1 MREQIQTIIKRYN
14 DITDEMSRPE
24 VIADQHRYRELAK
37 EHKDLTPIVDTG
49 NHYLQVLK
57 NIDDDKAILEG
68 HDEDLKQLAHEELA
82 TLEEEKSRL
91 FEELKKLLIPKD
103 PNDDK
108 NAIVEIRAGTG
119 GEEAAIFAA
128 DLYRLYLKFAERKGW
143 KVEELSGTQ
152 NGLGGFK
159 EVIFLLSG
167 ENVYGTMKFE
177 SGVHRV
183 QRVPVTETQGRIHT
197 SAATV
202 AVLPEAE
209 EVDIE
214 INASELRID
223 TYRSSGAGGQHVN
236 KVETAI
242 RITHLPTGLVV
253 TCQDEKSQ
261 YKNKEKALKIL
272 RSRLLALKE
281 AEKEAE
287 IAAKRRSMVSTGDR
301 SAKIR
306 TYNFPQGRVTDHRIN
321 LTLYRLTEVM
331 EGEIDELISALQ
343 LAHNTE
349 LMKSW
354 PPRKVFRADD
364 SLKTFSILPQNLLA
378 RLQNNLKFP

>member
-14 DITDEMSRPE
+14 DISDEMSRPE

-49 NHYLQVLK
+49 NRYLEVLK

-349 LMKSW
+349 LMKS
-354 PPRKVFRADD
+354 
-364 SLKTFSILPQNLLA
+364 
-378 RLQNNLKFP
+378 